1 MAQKRRLLC
10 NRRARSTFHQGR
22 RRKKLMS
29 LTDKFLEGRFVRSRI
44 DTRGPLA
51 ATSVAAY
58 AAMISILD
66 DPIMSIW
73 ITLILVCWLF
83 LAGAAKASEECLEPA
98 RRVSVRHVTADCPLA
113 VPDAEAFRRA
123 TPTRPAK
130 TGVRIRS
137 A

>member
-1 MAQKRRLLC
+1 
-10 NRRARSTFHQGR
+10 
-22 RRKKLMS
+22 MS

-44 DTRGPLA
+44 VDTRGPLA
-51 ATSVAAY
+51 AASVAAY
-58 AAMISILD
+58 AAMISIID

-73 ITLILVCWLF
+73 ATLILVCWLF
-83 LAGAAKASEECLEPA
+83 LAGAAKASEECPEPA
-98 RRVSVRHVTADCPLA
+98 RRVSLRHVTADYPPA
-113 VPDAEAFRRA
+113 VPDDEAFRRE